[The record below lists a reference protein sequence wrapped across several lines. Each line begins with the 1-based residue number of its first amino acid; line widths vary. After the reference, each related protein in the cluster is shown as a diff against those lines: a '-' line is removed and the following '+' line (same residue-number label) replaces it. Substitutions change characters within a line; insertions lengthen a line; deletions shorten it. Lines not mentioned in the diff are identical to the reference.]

1 MAKTF
6 LSNHRV
12 SITPLSPIHIG
23 SGLTYEPTNYV
34 IDEERGFLYGFDPLD
49 TVLRLDEFEAFNR
62 VARSADF
69 KKINRFYDA
78 HCDVFRPWARS
89 ILPLSSN
96 AIEKYR
102 KMLNAKGNEKNT
114 AFEVFRTQS
123 VSVAGTPVPYMPGS
137 SIKGAIV
144 TALLNRLNQDKEIPE
159 ESYLDRYK
167 KSLMDPY
174 NHLGRDIPGKLLGPD
189 FSLYPSR
196 LVKVGDFQTVEAK
209 TRILF
214 SRRFF
219 KLDHASDG
227 IYSAFESV
235 IPGQYRAFEGELTL
249 FFNDHLIKYGKGRDG
264 EERKGKIKNSYKTP
278 EEIFKDVHAY
288 AYERWLDDQSLY
300 AHFSAEWTQQMV
312 DLFEA
317 LEPMFETGRM
327 ALIRLGQNTGAESKT
342 LHGLNQPRICITH
355 KPSKVK
361 RKPEVLDHSTTLW
374 FTDEVN
380 PDLNGLSYGWAL
392 CELDPQEDS
401 VALEA
406 WCSKTYSR
414 WLNAHPGGTVSDEWD
429 RILEE
434 RREKLKLGEVLKA
447 EAEARRLAEEEARK
461 AAAKAEAEK
470 QAELAAMS
478 PERRAAIELCEAIE
492 GTKGTIANVN
502 DPIFLRTKKLL
513 AEAVDWT
520 DDHVKLEFA
529 QRLQPLLKAKDMYQG
544 KAAKI
549 FKLQLKVLRGE
560 D

>member
-34 IDEERGFLYGFDPLD
+34 IDEERGFLYGFEPLD
-49 TVLRLDEFEAFNR
+49 TVLRPDEFEALNR

-69 KKINRFYDA
+69 KKINRFYDS

-102 KMLNAKGNEKNT
+102 KMLNAKGN
-114 AFEVFRTQS
+114 AQFEVFRTQS
-123 VSVAGTPVPYMPGS
+123 VSVAGTPVPYIPGS

-159 ESYLDRYK
+159 EGYLNRYQK
-167 KSLMDPY
+167 FLMEPY
-174 NHLGRDIPGKLLGPD
+174 NHLGREIPGKLLGSD

-219 KLDHASDG
+219 KGDHDRDEIFG
-227 IYSAFESV
+227 AFESV

-249 FFNDHLIKYGKGRDG
+249 NFNDHLIKYGNGKYG
-264 EERKGKIKNSYKTP
+264 EERKGKIKNSYKTA
-278 EEIFKDVHAY
+278 EGIFKDVHAY
-288 AYERWLDDQSLY
+288 AYERWLSDQGLY
-300 AHFSAEWTQQMV
+300 AHFSPEWTSQMV
-312 DLFEA
+312 TLFEA
-317 LEPMFETGRM
+317 LDPMFQSGRM
-327 ALIRLGQNTGAESKT
+327 ALIRLGKNTGAESKT
-342 LHGLNQPRICITH
+342 LHGLNQPRICIFH
-355 KPSKVK
+355 HPHGGKKWE
-361 RKPEVLDHSTTLW
+361 EVLDHSTSSW
-374 FTDEVN
+374 FTDEVH

-401 VALEA
+401 VVLED
-406 WCSKTYSR
+406 WCSKTHSQ

-434 RREKLKLGEVLKA
+434 RREKLKLGAVLKA
-447 EAEARRLAEEEARK
+447 EAEARRLAEEEARI

-470 QAELAAMS
+470 QAELAAMT

-492 GTKGTIANVN
+492 GTKGAIANVN

-513 AEAVDWT
+513 AEAIDWT
-520 DDHVKLEFA
+520 DDQVKREFA

-549 FKLQLKVLRGE
+549 FKQQLKILRGE
-560 D
+560 A